1 MSCFL
6 YKHPGAGVI
15 LAKLRWGA
23 AVLFSKY
30 TVKVGE
36 VVKSAVK
43 GNLCHGLG
51 GVDEE
56 AGGMPQSNFVQAFN
70 KGSARS
76 LLNKAAE
83 RYFRHV
89 YCFCHVG

>member
-23 AVLFSKY
+23 AVFLPEY
-30 TVKVGE
+30 AVEVGE

-43 GNLCHGLG
+43 GNLRHGLG
-51 GVDEE
+51 GVDEKT
-56 AGGMPQSNFVQAFN
+56 GGMPQSNLVQTFN